1 MDVAD
6 EVMYEGEI
14 GVVTRVV
21 PVGAKQDHMYVN
33 IWLYNRM
40 AFVPVTEVIPTGK
53 RYEQIIG
60 IIDALKKNKTKE

>member
-1 MDVAD
+1 
-6 EVMYEGEI
+6 
-14 GVVTRVV
+14 
-21 PVGAKQDHMYVN
+21 MYVN

-60 IIDALKKNKTKE
+60 IIDALKKIPDLTTVIREY

>member
-6 EVMYEGEI
+6 EVMYEGEV
-14 GVVTRVV
+14 GVV